1 MKKIISTILILCML
15 AGIGLAVNAV
25 TLNRTSEGCI
35 QLADFYEMPK
45 DTVDVLFIGSS
56 HVYYSVNTCKLYD
69 EYGMASY
76 LLASP
81 GQPVWISYYF
91 LEEAL
96 KTQSPGLVV
105 FDVCTL
111 YQTEDNFGSMSWE
124 SLISMKPSRTKWEAV
139 KEVGSGSDLMDEVG
153 AFFSFPYYHTRYSQ
167 LEKRDY
173 KNTDRVRYNGY
184 KPDFTVIS
192 ESELKKWADVDRSD
206 FDGIL
211 PISERAEEYLR
222 RMIELCQKKGI
233 SFALVNSPYLNHTA
247 KKQKSYNYVRQIA
260 DEYGVPFF
268 EGNDFVD
275 EMQIDDALDFL
286 EPSHLNYDGGLKYT
300 GYLAGWLKDHFD
312 IPNRSGDKDSVY
324 GHWDEV
330 SRRFMH
336 IELLG
341 RELAQVTKQEEYLN
355 LALRQ
360 EDCVVITYQA
370 PDGELTVYEDG
381 RPVYTGPSGQKY
393 FQHFSIASSDLTVEN
408 TGNIQVMIDH
418 KAYALTD
425 EGMNVIV
432 YDKTAERVIDAVGFD
447 AGRDLQAVRK

>member
-15 AGIGLAVNAV
+15 AGIGLTVNSV

-35 QLADFYEMPK
+35 QLADFYDMPK

-56 HVYYSVNTCKLYD
+56 HVYYSVNTCQLYD

-139 KEVGSGSDLMDEVG
+139 KEVGSGSELMDEVG
-153 AFFSFPYYHTRYSQ
+153 AFFSFPYYHTRYSE
-167 LEKRDY
+167 LTERDY
-173 KNTDRVRYNGY
+173 RNTDRVRYNGY

-192 ESELKKWADVDRSD
+192 ESELKKWDNVDKSN
-206 FDGIL
+206 FDGVQ
-211 PISERAEEYLR
+211 PISERSEEYLR
-222 RMIELCQKKGI
+222 KMIELCEAKGI
-233 SFALVNSPYLNHTA
+233 SFALVNSPFINQTE
-247 KKQKSYNYVRQIA
+247 KKQKAYNYVGQIA
-260 DEYGVPFF
+260 DGYGVPFLDS
-268 EGNDFVD
+268 NAYAD
-275 EMQIDDALDFL
+275 EMQIDDAKDFL

-300 GYLAGWLKDHFD
+300 GYLADWLKDRFD
-312 IPNRSGDKDSVY
+312 IPDRRGDADSVY
-324 GHWDEV
+324 RHWDEV
-330 SRRFMH
+330 SRRFAH

-341 RELAQVTKQEEYLN
+341 RELAQVTEQEEYLN
-355 LALRQ
+355 LALQQ

-370 PDGELTVYEDG
+370 PDGELAVYEDG
-381 RPVYTGPSGQKY
+381 RPIYTGPSGQEY
-393 FQHFSIASSDLTVEN
+393 FQHFSIASSDFTVEN
-408 TGNIQVMIDH
+408 KGKVQVMIDK
-418 KAYALTD
+418 KAYGLAD
-425 EGMNVIV
+425 EGLNVVV
-432 YDKTAERVIDAVGFD
+432 YDKTAECVIDAVGFD
-447 AGRDLQAVRK
+447 AGKKMEAVRK